1 MEKSISQE
9 ERIRRAEEI
18 YSRRRYNNRYGESLY
33 RSGETRNRYQP
44 QETRKIKGKMINK
57 MIIQMIVCV
66 IIYTCIYMLQ
76 YSNYLFSKDMVD
88 KTKEVLSYDIS
99 IENLY
104 NKSNEFFSELQKKF
118 NLVVNNEQNDNVNE
132 KVQNENTEE
141 ANIENTNT
149 NTENG
154 EVNNENSDNVENS
167 EISQDTNNEANQNSE
182 QLAVGGA
189 DETQPEEEK
198 SQEEQDIDY
207 VKQNVSI
214 IWPIKGVIT
223 SRFGNRTPTE
233 IVTANH
239 KGLDIAGNTG
249 DNIVSAMDGTV
260 VQYSEEGDYGKHLR
274 IQNGEVL
281 TLYAHC
287 SELLVQEGS
296 TVKQGDV
303 IMAVGSTGNS
313 TGPHLHFEV
322 RKFGI
327 AVDPIPYLQGDGL
340 QDENNNTI
348 ANVIGNT
355 ENVT

>member
-104 NKSNEFFSELQKKF
+104 NKSNEFFLNLQKKF
-118 NLVVNNEQNDNVNE
+118 NWGVNNEQNDNVNE
-132 KVQNENTEE
+132 EAQDQNTEE
-141 ANIENTNT
+141 TNIENSNVESSENT
-149 NTENG
+149 NEA
-154 EVNNENSDNVENS
+154 NNENVDNS
-167 EISQDTNNEANQNSE
+167 EISQNDASTEVTNNDTT

-189 DETQPEEEK
+189 DETQQEEEK
-198 SQEEQDIDY
+198 SQEEQDIEY
-207 VKQNVSI
+207 VKQNVNI

-239 KGLDIAGNTG
+239 KGLDIAGNMG

-274 IQNGEVL
+274 IQSGEVL

-303 IMAVGSTGNS
+303 IAKVGATGRA
-313 TGPHLHFEV
+313 TGPHLHFEI
-322 RKFGI
+322 RRDDRFINPELILGS
-327 AVDPIPYLQGDGL
+327 L
-340 QDENNNTI
+340 
-348 ANVIGNT
+348 
-355 ENVT
+355 

>member
-104 NKSNEFFSELQKKF
+104 NKSNEFFLNLQKKF
-118 NLVVNNEQNDNVNE
+118 NWGVNNEQNDNVNE
-132 KVQNENTEE
+132 EAQDQNTEE
-141 ANIENTNT
+141 TNIENSNAESSENT
-149 NTENG
+149 SEA
-154 EVNNENSDNVENS
+154 NNDNVDNS
-167 EISQDTNNEANQNSE
+167 EISQNDASTEVTNNDTT

-189 DETQPEEEK
+189 DETQQEEEK
-198 SQEEQDIDY
+198 SQEEQDIEY

-239 KGLDIAGNTG
+239 KGLDIAGNMG

-274 IQNGEVL
+274 IQSGEVL

-303 IMAVGSTGNS
+303 IAKVGATGRA
-313 TGPHLHFEV
+313 TGPHLHFEI
-322 RKFGI
+322 RRDDRFINPELILGS
-327 AVDPIPYLQGDGL
+327 L
-340 QDENNNTI
+340 
-348 ANVIGNT
+348 
-355 ENVT
+355 

>member
-57 MIIQMIVCV
+57 MIIQMIVSE

-76 YSNYLFSKDMVD
+76 YSNYLFSKDMVE

-104 NKSNEFFSELQKKF
+104 NKSNEFFSNLQKKF
-118 NLVVNNEQNDNVNE
+118 NWGVNNEQNDNVNVE
-132 KVQNENTEE
+132 AQDQNTEE
-141 ANIENTNT
+141 TNIENSNAESSENT
-149 NTENG
+149 SENTSEA
-154 EVNNENSDNVENS
+154 NNENVDNS
-167 EISQDTNNEANQNSE
+167 EISQNDASTEVTNNDTT

-189 DETQPEEEK
+189 DETQQPEEEK
-198 SQEEQDIDY
+198 SQEEQDVDY

-239 KGLDIAGNTG
+239 KGLDIAGNMG

-274 IQNGEVL
+274 IQSGEVL

-303 IMAVGSTGNS
+303 IAKVGATGRA
-313 TGPHLHFEV
+313 TGPHLHFEI
-322 RKFGI
+322 RRDDRFINPELILGS
-327 AVDPIPYLQGDGL
+327 L
-340 QDENNNTI
+340 
-348 ANVIGNT
+348 
-355 ENVT
+355 

>member
-33 RSGETRNRYQP
+33 RNGETRNRYQP

-167 EISQDTNNEANQNSE
+167 EISKDTNNEANQNSE

-303 IMAVGSTGNS
+303 IAKVGATGRA
-313 TGPHLHFEV
+313 TGPHLHFEI
-322 RKFGI
+322 RRDDRFINPELILGS
-327 AVDPIPYLQGDGL
+327 L
-340 QDENNNTI
+340 
-348 ANVIGNT
+348 
-355 ENVT
+355 

>member
-9 ERIRRAEEI
+9 ERIRRAEKI

-104 NKSNEFFSELQKKF
+104 NKSNELFLNLQKIF
-118 NLVVNNEQNDNVNE
+118 NWGMNNEQNDNVNE
-132 KVQNENTEE
+132 EAQDQNTEE
-141 ANIENTNT
+141 TNIENSNAESSENT
-149 NTENG
+149 SEA
-154 EVNNENSDNVENS
+154 NNENVDNS
-167 EISQDTNNEANQNSE
+167 EISQNDASTEVTNNDTT

-189 DETQPEEEK
+189 DETQQEEEK
-198 SQEEQDIDY
+198 SQEEQDIEY

-239 KGLDIAGNTG
+239 KGLDIAGNMG
-249 DNIVSAMDGTV
+249 DNIVSAMEGTV

-303 IMAVGSTGNS
+303 IAKVGATGRA
-313 TGPHLHFEV
+313 TGPHLHFEI
-322 RKFGI
+322 RRDDRFINPELILGS
-327 AVDPIPYLQGDGL
+327 L
-340 QDENNNTI
+340 
-348 ANVIGNT
+348 
-355 ENVT
+355 

>member
-18 YSRRRYNNRYGESLY
+18 YSRRRYNNRNGESLY

-104 NKSNEFFSELQKKF
+104 NKSNEFFSNLQKKF
-118 NLVVNNEQNDNVNE
+118 NWGVNNEQNDNVNE
-132 KVQNENTEE
+132 EAQDQNTEE
-141 ANIENTNT
+141 TNIENSNAESSENT
-149 NTENG
+149 SEA
-154 EVNNENSDNVENS
+154 NNENVDNS
-167 EISQDTNNEANQNSE
+167 EISQNDASTEVTNNDTT

-189 DETQPEEEK
+189 DETQQEEEK
-198 SQEEQDIDY
+198 SQEEQDIEY

-239 KGLDIAGNTG
+239 KGLDIAGNIG
-249 DNIVSAMDGTV
+249 DNIVSAMEGTV

-274 IQNGEVL
+274 IQSGEVL

-303 IMAVGSTGNS
+303 IAKVGATGRA
-313 TGPHLHFEV
+313 TGPHLHFEI
-322 RKFGI
+322 RRDDRFINPELILGS
-327 AVDPIPYLQGDGL
+327 L
-340 QDENNNTI
+340 
-348 ANVIGNT
+348 
-355 ENVT
+355 

>member
-18 YSRRRYNNRYGESLY
+18 YTRRRYNNRYGESLY

-44 QETRKIKGKMINK
+44 QETRKIKDKMINK

-76 YSNYLFSKDMVD
+76 YSNYLFSKDMMD

-104 NKSNEFFSELQKKF
+104 NKSNEFFLNLQKKF
-118 NLVVNNEQNDNVNE
+118 NWGVNNEQNDNVNE
-132 KVQNENTEE
+132 EAQDQNTEE
-141 ANIENTNT
+141 TNIENSNAESSENT
-149 NTENG
+149 SEA
-154 EVNNENSDNVENS
+154 NNKNVDNS
-167 EISQDTNNEANQNSE
+167 EISQNDASTEVTNNDTT

-189 DETQPEEEK
+189 DETQQEEEK
-198 SQEEQDIDY
+198 SQEEQDIEY

-239 KGLDIAGNTG
+239 KGLDIAGNMG
-249 DNIVSAMDGTV
+249 DNIVSAMEGTV

-287 SELLVQEGS
+287 SELLVQEGN

-303 IMAVGSTGNS
+303 IAKVGATGRA
-313 TGPHLHFEV
+313 TGPHLHFEI
-322 RKFGI
+322 RRDDRFINPELILGS
-327 AVDPIPYLQGDGL
+327 L
-340 QDENNNTI
+340 
-348 ANVIGNT
+348 
-355 ENVT
+355 

>member
-18 YSRRRYNNRYGESLY
+18 YCRRRYNNRNGESLY

-44 QETRKIKGKMINK
+44 QETRKIKGKMIDK
-57 MIIQMIVCV
+57 MIIQMIICV

-104 NKSNEFFSELQKKF
+104 NKSNEFFSNLQKKF
-118 NLVVNNEQNDNVNE
+118 NWGVNNEKNDNVNE
-132 KVQNENTEE
+132 EVQKENTEE
-141 ANIENTNT
+141 ANTENT

-154 EVNNENSDNVENS
+154 EANNENSENVENS
-167 EISQDTNNEANQNSE
+167 EISQDTDNDTNQNSE

-189 DETQPEEEK
+189 DETQQPEEEK
-198 SQEEQDIDY
+198 SQEEQDVDY

-274 IQNGEVL
+274 IQSGEVL

-303 IMAVGSTGNS
+303 IAKIGATGRA
-313 TGPHLHFEV
+313 TGPHLHFEI
-322 RKFGI
+322 RRDDRFINPELILGS
-327 AVDPIPYLQGDGL
+327 L
-340 QDENNNTI
+340 
-348 ANVIGNT
+348 
-355 ENVT
+355 

>member
-1 MEKSISQE
+1 MEKSIRQE

-104 NKSNEFFSELQKKF
+104 NKSNEFFLNLQKKI
-118 NLVVNNEQNDNVNE
+118 NWGVNNEPNDNVNE
-132 KVQNENTEE
+132 EAQDQNTEE
-141 ANIENTNT
+141 TNIENSNAESSENT
-149 NTENG
+149 SEA
-154 EVNNENSDNVENS
+154 NNENVDNS
-167 EISQDTNNEANQNSE
+167 EISQNDASTEVTNNDTT

-189 DETQPEEEK
+189 DETQQEEEK
-198 SQEEQDIDY
+198 SQEEQDIEY

-239 KGLDIAGNTG
+239 KGLDIAGNMG

-274 IQNGEVL
+274 IQSGEVL

-303 IMAVGSTGNS
+303 IAKVGATGRA
-313 TGPHLHFEV
+313 TGPHLHFEI
-322 RKFGI
+322 RRDDRFINPELILGS
-327 AVDPIPYLQGDGL
+327 L
-340 QDENNNTI
+340 
-348 ANVIGNT
+348 
-355 ENVT
+355 

>member
-44 QETRKIKGKMINK
+44 QETRKIKDKMINK

-76 YSNYLFSKDMVD
+76 YSNYLFSKDMMD

-104 NKSNEFFSELQKKF
+104 NKSNEFFLNLQKKI
-118 NLVVNNEQNDNVNE
+118 NWGVNNEQNDNVNE
-132 KVQNENTEE
+132 EAQDQNTEE
-141 ANIENTNT
+141 TNIENSNA
-149 NTENG
+149 ESS
-154 EVNNENSDNVENS
+154 EANNENVDNS
-167 EISQDTNNEANQNSE
+167 EISQNDASTEVTNNDTT

-189 DETQPEEEK
+189 DETQQEEEK
-198 SQEEQDIDY
+198 SQEEQDIEY

-239 KGLDIAGNTG
+239 KGLDIAGNMG

-274 IQNGEVL
+274 IQSGEVL

-303 IMAVGSTGNS
+303 IAKVGATGRA
-313 TGPHLHFEV
+313 TGPHLHFEI
-322 RKFGI
+322 RRDDRFINPELILGS
-327 AVDPIPYLQGDGL
+327 L
-340 QDENNNTI
+340 
-348 ANVIGNT
+348 
-355 ENVT
+355 

>member
-104 NKSNEFFSELQKKF
+104 NKSNELFLNLQKKF
-118 NLVVNNEQNDNVNE
+118 NWGMNNEQNDNVNE
-132 KVQNENTEE
+132 EAQDQNTEE
-141 ANIENTNT
+141 TNIENSNAESSENT
-149 NTENG
+149 SEA
-154 EVNNENSDNVENS
+154 NNENVDNS
-167 EISQDTNNEANQNSE
+167 EISQNDASTEVTNNDTT

-189 DETQPEEEK
+189 DETQQEEAK
-198 SQEEQDIDY
+198 SQEEQDIEY

-239 KGLDIAGNTG
+239 KGLDIAGNMG
-249 DNIVSAMDGTV
+249 DNIVSAMEGTV

-274 IQNGEVL
+274 IQSGEVL

-303 IMAVGSTGNS
+303 IAKVGATGRA
-313 TGPHLHFEV
+313 TGPHLHFEI
-322 RKFGI
+322 RRDDRFINPELILGS
-327 AVDPIPYLQGDGL
+327 L
-340 QDENNNTI
+340 
-348 ANVIGNT
+348 
-355 ENVT
+355 

>member
-104 NKSNEFFSELQKKF
+104 NKSNEFFLNLQKKI
-118 NLVVNNEQNDNVNE
+118 NWSVNNEQNDNVNE
-132 KVQNENTEE
+132 EAQDQNTEE
-141 ANIENTNT
+141 TNIENSNA
-149 NTENG
+149 ESS
-154 EVNNENSDNVENS
+154 EANNENVDNS
-167 EISQDTNNEANQNSE
+167 EISQNDASTEVTNNDTT

-189 DETQPEEEK
+189 DETQQEEEK
-198 SQEEQDIDY
+198 SQEEQDIEY

-239 KGLDIAGNTG
+239 KGLDIAGNMG

-274 IQNGEVL
+274 IQSGEVL

-303 IMAVGSTGNS
+303 IAKVGATGRA
-313 TGPHLHFEV
+313 TGPHLHFEI
-322 RKFGI
+322 RRDDRFINPELILGS
-327 AVDPIPYLQGDGL
+327 L
-340 QDENNNTI
+340 
-348 ANVIGNT
+348 
-355 ENVT
+355 

>member
-104 NKSNEFFSELQKKF
+104 NKSNEFFLNLQKKF
-118 NLVVNNEQNDNVNE
+118 NWGVNNEQNDNVNE
-132 KVQNENTEE
+132 EAQDQNTEE
-141 ANIENTNT
+141 TNIENSNAESSKNT
-149 NTENG
+149 SEA
-154 EVNNENSDNVENS
+154 NNDNVDNS
-167 EISQDTNNEANQNSE
+167 EISQNDASTEVTNNDTT

-189 DETQPEEEK
+189 DETQQEEEK
-198 SQEEQDIDY
+198 SQEEQDIEY
-207 VKQNVSI
+207 VKQNVNI

-239 KGLDIAGNTG
+239 KGLDIAGNMG

-274 IQNGEVL
+274 IQSGEVL

-303 IMAVGSTGNS
+303 IAKVGATGRA
-313 TGPHLHFEV
+313 TGPHLHFEI
-322 RKFGI
+322 RRDDRFINPELILGS
-327 AVDPIPYLQGDGL
+327 L
-340 QDENNNTI
+340 
-348 ANVIGNT
+348 
-355 ENVT
+355 

>member
-33 RSGETRNRYQP
+33 RSGKTRNRYQP

-104 NKSNEFFSELQKKF
+104 NKSNEFFSGVQKKF

-249 DNIVSAMDGTV
+249 DNIVSAMEGTV

-303 IMAVGSTGNS
+303 IAKVGATGRA
-313 TGPHLHFEV
+313 TGPHLHFEI
-322 RKFGI
+322 RRDDRFINPELILGS
-327 AVDPIPYLQGDGL
+327 L
-340 QDENNNTI
+340 
-348 ANVIGNT
+348 
-355 ENVT
+355 

>member
-44 QETRKIKGKMINK
+44 QETRKIKGKVINK

-76 YSNYLFSKDMVD
+76 YSNYLFSKDVVD
-88 KTKEVLSYDIS
+88 KTKEVMSYDIS

-104 NKSNEFFSELQKKF
+104 NKSNEFFLNLQKKF
-118 NLVVNNEQNDNVNE
+118 NWGVNNEQNDNVNE
-132 KVQNENTEE
+132 EAQDQNTEE
-141 ANIENTNT
+141 TNIENSNAESSENT
-149 NTENG
+149 SEA
-154 EVNNENSDNVENS
+154 NNENVDNS
-167 EISQDTNNEANQNSE
+167 EISQNDASTEVTNNDTT

-189 DETQPEEEK
+189 DETQQEEEK
-198 SQEEQDIDY
+198 SQEEQDIEY
-207 VKQNVSI
+207 VKQNVNI

-239 KGLDIAGNTG
+239 KGLDIAGNMG

-274 IQNGEVL
+274 IQSGEVL

-303 IMAVGSTGNS
+303 IAKVGATGRA
-313 TGPHLHFEV
+313 TGPHLHFEI
-322 RKFGI
+322 RRDDRFINPELILGS
-327 AVDPIPYLQGDGL
+327 L
-340 QDENNNTI
+340 
-348 ANVIGNT
+348 
-355 ENVT
+355 

>member
-9 ERIRRAEEI
+9 ERIRIAEEI

-76 YSNYLFSKDMVD
+76 YSNYLFSKDMVE

-104 NKSNEFFSELQKKF
+104 NKSNEFFSNLQKKF
-118 NLVVNNEQNDNVNE
+118 NWGVNNEQNDNVNVE
-132 KVQNENTEE
+132 AQDQNTEE
-141 ANIENTNT
+141 TNIENSNA
-149 NTENG
+149 ESS
-154 EVNNENSDNVENS
+154 EANNENVDNS
-167 EISQDTNNEANQNSE
+167 EISQNDASTEVTNNDTT

-189 DETQPEEEK
+189 DETQQEEEK
-198 SQEEQDIDY
+198 SQEEQDIEY

-274 IQNGEVL
+274 IQSGEVL

-303 IMAVGSTGNS
+303 IAKVGATGRA
-313 TGPHLHFEV
+313 TGPHLHFEI
-322 RKFGI
+322 RRDDRFINPELILGS
-327 AVDPIPYLQGDGL
+327 L
-340 QDENNNTI
+340 
-348 ANVIGNT
+348 
-355 ENVT
+355 

>member
-104 NKSNEFFSELQKKF
+104 NKSNEFFLNLQKKF
-118 NLVVNNEQNDNVNE
+118 NWGVNNEQNDNVNE
-132 KVQNENTEE
+132 EAQDQNTEE
-141 ANIENTNT
+141 TNIENSNAESSKNT
-149 NTENG
+149 SEA
-154 EVNNENSDNVENS
+154 NNDNVDNS
-167 EISQDTNNEANQNSE
+167 EISQNDASTEVTNNDTT

-189 DETQPEEEK
+189 DETQQEEAK
-198 SQEEQDIDY
+198 SQEEQDIEY

-233 IVTANH
+233 IVIANH
-239 KGLDIAGNTG
+239 KGLDIAGNMG

-274 IQNGEVL
+274 IQSGEVL

-303 IMAVGSTGNS
+303 IAKVGATGRA
-313 TGPHLHFEV
+313 TGPHLHFEI
-322 RKFGI
+322 RRDDRFINPELILGS
-327 AVDPIPYLQGDGL
+327 L
-340 QDENNNTI
+340 
-348 ANVIGNT
+348 
-355 ENVT
+355 

>member
-104 NKSNEFFSELQKKF
+104 NKSNEFFLNLQKKF
-118 NLVVNNEQNDNVNE
+118 NWGVNNEQNDNVNE
-132 KVQNENTEE
+132 EAQDQNTEE
-141 ANIENTNT
+141 TNIENSNAESSKNT
-149 NTENG
+149 SEA
-154 EVNNENSDNVENS
+154 NNDNVDNS
-167 EISQDTNNEANQNSE
+167 EISQNDASTEVTNNDTT

-189 DETQPEEEK
+189 DETQQEEEK
-198 SQEEQDIDY
+198 SQEEQDIEY

-239 KGLDIAGNTG
+239 KGLDIAGNMG
-249 DNIVSAMDGTV
+249 DDIVSAMDGTV

-274 IQNGEVL
+274 IQSGEVL

-303 IMAVGSTGNS
+303 IAKVGATGRA
-313 TGPHLHFEV
+313 TGPHLHFEI
-322 RKFGI
+322 RRDDRFINPELILGS
-327 AVDPIPYLQGDGL
+327 L
-340 QDENNNTI
+340 
-348 ANVIGNT
+348 
-355 ENVT
+355 